1 MLALTVSTALAQTSP
16 RPGVPPQDVWTCP
29 LTHPIKGNFTTYS
42 GERCIYQVWTTY
54 SPTSHAGTASANIM
68 KGGQF
73 YGKTK
78 PERCFATEEDAVKD
92 GCRRSKR

>member
-1 MLALTVSTALAQTSP
+1 MRLRLLAMLALTVSTALAQTSP
-16 RPGVPPQDVWTCP
+16 RPGVPPQDVWTCS

-42 GERCIYQVWTTY
+42 GERCIY
-54 SPTSHAGTASANIM
+54 HM

>member
-1 MLALTVSTALAQTSP
+1 MRLRLVLAMLALTVSTALAQTSP

-42 GERCIYQVWTTY
+42 GEWCIY
-54 SPTSHAGTASANIM
+54 HM

-78 PERCFATEEDAVKD
+78 PERCYAAEADAVKD